1 MDIFSKIAE
10 RRIQEAI
17 QNGDFDNLKGKGKP
31 LTFEDETFIP
41 EDLRM
46 AYRILKNAGCVPP
59 ELELRNEIINLS
71 TLINTLDDDKERLK
85 KLRELNFKILRFNIM
100 RKRPFNL
107 EDFPQYEGKIVD
119 KFIQNTNSQ
128 KK

>member
-1 MDIFSKIAE
+1 MDIFYKIAE

-59 ELELRNEIINLS
+59 EIELRNEIVNLS

-107 EDFPQYEGKIVD
+107 EDFPQYEGKIIE
-119 KFIQNTNSQ
+119 KFTEKTGTN

>member
-1 MDIFSKIAE
+1 MDIFNKIAE

-17 QNGDFDNLKGKGKP
+17 QNGEFDNLEGMGKP
-31 LTFEDETFIP
+31 FTFEDETFIP
-41 EDLRM
+41 DDLRM

-59 ELELRNEIINLS
+59 EIELRNEIINFS
-71 TLINTLDDDKERLK
+71 ALINTLDDDKERLK

-100 RKRPFNL
+100 RKRPINL
-107 EDFPQYEGKIVD
+107 EDFPQYEGKIID
-119 KFIQNTNSQ
+119 KFTENPEKT

>member
-1 MDIFSKIAE
+1 MDIFNKIAE
-10 RRIQEAI
+10 RRILEAI
-17 QNGDFDNLKGKGKP
+17 QNGEFDNIEGMGKP
-31 LTFEDETFIP
+31 FAFEDDTFIP
-41 EDLRM
+41 DDLRM

-59 ELELRNEIINLS
+59 EIELRNEIINLS
-71 TLINTLDDDKERLK
+71 ALINNLDDDKKRLK

-107 EDFPQYEGKIVD
+107 EDFPQYESKIID
-119 KFIQNTNSQ
+119 KFTENPEKT

>member
-1 MDIFSKIAE
+1 MDIFYKIAE

-17 QNGDFDNLKGKGKP
+17 QNGDFDNLKGKGEP
-31 LTFEDETFIP
+31 LNFEDETFIP

-59 ELELRNEIINLS
+59 ELELRNEIVNLS
-71 TLINTLDDDKERLK
+71 TLINTLDDDRERLK

-107 EDFPQYEGKIVD
+107 EDFPQYEGKIIE
-119 KFIQNTNSQ
+119 KFTESTGTQ